1 MGLPMRTIN
10 LCWALI
16 LLAALGWV
24 SSMAQP
30 GSGQAQTSKKPAA
43 ATGNQPGVW
52 HHFGDTPAPAAPGE
66 NASRPFPN
74 GNRLAAME
82 RQLWVMVNHDRLDPA
97 NASETKGGHA
107 QALRWNERLAEVAR
121 AHSRDMMDQN
131 FFDHVDPHG
140 KTPEARIDAAGI
152 PWKAMGENI
161 ATNGKGAGDAEAAF
175 MNEPRYQHNH
185 RANILNPDYTEV
197 GIGIVQDRR
206 GRYYITQD
214 FVGNPSTP
222 KSR

>member
-1 MGLPMRTIN
+1 MGSPMRTIK
-10 LCWALI
+10 LCGALV
-16 LLAALGWV
+16 LLAALMWV
-24 SSMAQP
+24 SSMAYP
-30 GSGQAQTSKKPAA
+30 GLGQAQTSSKTAP

-52 HHFGDTPAPAAPGE
+52 HHFGDTPAAPAPGK
-66 NASRPFPN
+66 NAPWPIA
-74 GNRLAAME
+74 GNNRMAAME

-97 NASETKGGHA
+97 NASETKGGRA

-121 AHSRDMMDQN
+121 AHSRDMMDRN

-161 ATNGKGAGDAEAAF
+161 ATNGKGAGDAESAF
-175 MNEPRYQHNH
+175 MNEPRFQQNH
-185 RANILNPDYTEV
+185 RANILNPDYTEI

-214 FVGNPSTP
+214 FVGNPSSSKT
-222 KSR
+222 K